1 MGFDFDP
8 DSIALVGAS
17 SDPTRIAGLPIQYLD
32 KHGYSGTIYPINP
45 KHDEISGYTCYPSV
59 EEVPESPD
67 AAMVLLPS
75 EIILD
80 IVEDCLSTGIKN
92 IIVVS
97 SGFSET
103 GTETGA
109 QREAELAALAEE
121 YDAAILGPNSQGII
135 NFSKGVAACFTP
147 ALDRDELHT
156 GPVSFVTQSGAF
168 GGALTTLMQEAGIGL
183 DKWVSTGNES
193 ALGALSLIDQLAHD
207 NSTEI
212 VAGYLEGF
220 DDGRKLVEIK
230 RTEEGIDLP
239 IVAMKVGTSERGRSA
254 ASSHTGT
261 IASEAKVYDSILR
274 EHGII
279 TVNDIDVLIATAELL
294 VEANPLPHGELGVL
308 STSGGAGVYIADR
321 AADLGLE
328 LADLSTQTRESIDE
342 HLPDY
347 GSAMNPVD
355 TTAAVLNSTQAFE
368 DCLIALYE
376 DDSVDT
382 ILLQITNISG
392 DRGGDLAETFCR
404 IDSQYDKPAVV
415 CWTGALDDSAGAK
428 HYQDAG
434 IPLFENPD
442 RCLKSISA
450 IKPFVRSKSALQSST
465 DYPARVEL
473 PELNPNAPRKLTEVD
488 AKELFSGHGIDTPDE
503 KQVASVEQAV
513 SAAKDLRFPVVVK
526 VVSKEIDHKDRI
538 GGVRLNLSDVDEVRD
553 AASELLA
560 LEKDINGTVE
570 LTVQEQVS
578 YEHELGLGITI
589 DDDFGPVLL
598 LGRGGVDIESVEDV
612 TFRTIPVS
620 DAQAE
625 TMLDDLET
633 VPTESFTPSQ
643 KEAVINA
650 IVGLSELFLE
660 NRWITECDVNP
671 LVVTSD
677 GAIAVDGLLTGYNP
691 VE

>member
-1 MGFDFDP
+1 MEFEFDP

-17 SDPTRIAGLPIQYLD
+17 SDPTRIAGLPVQYLNE
-32 KHGYSGTIYPINP
+32 HGYSGTVYPINP
-45 KHDEISGYTCYPSV
+45 KHDEIGGYTCYPSIDDA
-59 EEVPESPD
+59 PETPD
-67 AAMVLLPS
+67 TAMILLPS
-75 EIILD
+75 EMILD
-80 IVEDCLSTGIKN
+80 IVEDCLSVGIEN

-109 QREAELAALAEE
+109 KREAELAALAEE

-135 NFSKGVAACFTP
+135 NFSKGVTACFTP

-156 GPVSFVTQSGAF
+156 GSVSFVTQSGAF

-193 ALGALSLIDQLAHD
+193 ALGALPLVDQLAHN
-207 NSTEI
+207 NSTEV

-230 RTEEGIDLP
+230 RTEDGIDLP

-261 IASEAKVYDSILR
+261 IASEATVYDSVLR

-279 TVNDIDVLIATAELL
+279 TVDDIDVLIATTKLL
-294 VEANPLPHGELGVL
+294 VNVNTLPYGELGVL

-321 AADLGLE
+321 AADLDLE
-328 LADLSTQTRESIDE
+328 LADLSMQTRKSIDE

-347 GSAMNPVD
+347 GSAMNPID

-382 ILLQITNISG
+382 VLLQITNISG
-392 DRGGDLAETFCR
+392 DRGEELAETFCR

-415 CWTGALDDSAGAK
+415 CWTGALDDFAGAK
-428 HYQDAG
+428 QYRDAN

-450 IKPFVRSKSALQSST
+450 IEPFVRSKPVLQSST
-465 DYPARVEL
+465 EYPSRVEL
-473 PELNPNAPRKLTEVD
+473 PELDSSVPRKLAEVA
-488 AKELFSGHGIDTPDE
+488 AKNLFSEHGIAVPDE
-503 KQVASVEQAV
+503 ERVASVEQAV
-513 SAAKDLRFPVVVK
+513 DAAENLDSTIVMKIL
-526 VVSKEIDHKDRI
+526 SEEIDHKDRI
-538 GGVRLNLSDVDEVRD
+538 GGVRLDLSDADEVRD

-560 LEKDINGTVE
+560 LEENTTDGVE

-598 LGRGGVDIESVEDV
+598 LGRGGVDIESIEDV

-625 TMLDDLET
+625 TMLDDLDT
-633 VPTESFTPSQ
+633 VPTESFTSSQ
-643 KEAVINA
+643 RGAVIDA
-650 IVGLSELFLE
+650 IVSLSELFLE
-660 NRWITECDVNP
+660 NRWITECDMNP
-671 LVVTSD
+671 LVVTRD
-677 GAIAVDGLLTGYNP
+677 DAIAVDGLLTGYDP
-691 VE
+691 AK